1 MSFDQHLNFAVS
13 RIVAAPS
20 PSTSGTSVTVTAGE
34 GIRFPTPPFNATIWP
49 VGVPPLDSN
58 AEIVRVTAIL
68 GDDFTILRSQE
79 LTSAKSIATG
89 YYIAA
94 TITAKTITD
103 IEDQVTNSYYEKLL
117 SSTFTDTIPVSE
129 HGLTKVRGVN
139 VLTPS
144 GAEMEVYTEIR
155 STQEVYI
162 ESLINLTNHTLI
174 LF

>member
-13 RIVAAPS
+13 KIVTAPS
-20 PSTSGTSVTVTAGE
+20 PSTSGTSVIITTGE
-34 GIRFPTPPFNATIWP
+34 GVRFPVPPFNATVWP

-58 AEIVRVTAIL
+58 AEIVRITAIL
-68 GDDFTILRSQE
+68 GDTFTILRSQE
-79 LTSAKSIATG
+79 LTSAKPIAEG

-103 IEDQVTNSYYEKLL
+103 IEDQVANNYYEKLL
-117 SSTFTDTIPVSE
+117 SSTFTDTIPSSE
-129 HGLTKVRGVN
+129 HGLTRVKGVN

-144 GAEMEVYTEIR
+144 GVEMEVYTEIR